1 VVTSSRLASVRAIV
15 AEVRDPELPSLTIQ
29 DLGVLRDVRLDGDT
43 VVVSITP
50 TYSGCPAMGVIAED
64 ITAALRVHSLES
76 RVETVLS
83 PAWTTDWMSEAARA
97 KLMDAGVGAPGS
109 RRCPNCGSEQ
119 TRSLSEYGSTACQ
132 ALHVCESCAETFPYF
147 KTHR

>member
-1 VVTSSRLASVRAIV
+1 VVKSARLEAVRTIV

-29 DLGVLRDVRLDGDT
+29 DLGVLRDVRLDGET
-43 VVVSITP
+43 VVVTITP
-50 TYSGCPAMGVIAED
+50 TYSGCPAMGVITED
-64 ITAALRVHSLES
+64 IVAALRMHSLDS

-109 RRCPNCGSEQ
+109 RRCPNCGSDQ

-132 ALHVCESCAETFPYF
+132 ALHTCDSCLETFPFF

>member
-1 VVTSSRLASVRAIV
+1 MTSSRLASVRAIV

-29 DLGVLRDVRLDGDT
+29 DLGVLRDVRMEGTT

-64 ITAALRVHSLES
+64 IAAALRMHSLES

-97 KLMDAGVGAPGS
+97 KLMDAGVGAPGT
-109 RRCPNCGSEQ
+109 RRCPNCGSER

>member
-1 VVTSSRLASVRAIV
+1 MVTSPRLESVRAIV
-15 AEVRDPELPSLTIQ
+15 AEVRDPELPSLTIH
-29 DLGVLRDVRLDGDT
+29 DLGVLREVRLEDET
-43 VVVSITP
+43 VIVTITP

-64 ITAALRVHSLES
+64 ITAALRVHSYES
-76 RVETVLS
+76 RIETVLS

-109 RRCPNCGSEQ
+109 RRCPNCGSDL

-132 ALHVCESCAETFPYF
+132 ALHSCETCSETFPYF

>member
-1 VVTSSRLASVRAIV
+1 MTSARLESVRAIV

-29 DLGVLRDVRLDGDT
+29 DLGVLREVRLDGDT

-64 ITAALRVHSLES
+64 ITSALRANSYDS
-76 RVETVLS
+76 RIETVLS

-132 ALHVCESCAETFPYF
+132 ALHTCESCAETFPYF

>member
-1 VVTSSRLASVRAIV
+1 VTSALLDSVRSVV
-15 AEVRDPELPSLTIQ
+15 AAVRDPELPSLTIE

-64 ITAALRVHSLES
+64 IAAVLRNRAMDC

-83 PAWTTDWMSEAARA
+83 PAWTTDWMSEEAKA
-97 KLMDAGVGAPGS
+97 KLLEAGVGAPGTWQ
-109 RRCPNCGSEQ
+109 CPQCGSNNLA
-119 TRSLSEYGSTACQ
+119 TLSTYGSTACQ
-132 ALHVCESCAETFPYF
+132 ALVSCADCLETFPYF
-147 KTHR
+147 KLHR